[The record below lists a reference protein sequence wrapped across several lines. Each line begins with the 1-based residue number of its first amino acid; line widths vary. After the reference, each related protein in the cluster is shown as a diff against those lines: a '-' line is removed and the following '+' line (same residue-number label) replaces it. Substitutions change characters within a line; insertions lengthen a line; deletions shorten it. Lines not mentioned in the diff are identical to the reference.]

1 MEFLPGTNKPVQ
13 SENDFILNNEHINN
27 VYEMYAWHF
36 RIKERPAEFS
46 ELIQFAQWIGLKI
59 KQPTKEE
66 LVNFFLDQKIAM

>member
-1 MEFLPGTNKPVQ
+1 MELLPNILQPVKN
-13 SENDFILNNEHINN
+13 ENDFVLHSEHINN

-46 ELIQFAQWIGLKI
+46 ELIQFAQWIGFKI